1 MRYVLDTTLLID
13 TANGLE
19 AARGAIDR
27 LFSAPNDLY
36 TCDAIVCEALSGGS
50 DEEREAISRLLSSLE
65 YVSTTPEAATW
76 AAESRRRSGRTS
88 RRTLADA
95 LIAGVARFNDATIVT
110 RNPRDFEAQGVAV
123 LTYG

>member
-65 YVSTTPEAATW
+65 YVSTTPEAATR

-95 LIAGVARFNDATIVT
+95 LIAGVAWFNDATIVT